1 MQLKDQG
8 EKMIL
13 SKLMTEQCKPN
24 VRALLELKCANKP
37 NKQVS

>member
-13 SKLMTEQCKPN
+13 SKLMAEQCKPN
-24 VRALLELKCANKP
+24 VRALLRIQFRAKMCK
-37 NKQVS
+37 